1 MCVWHHRWCNT
12 SPLVL
17 FDRACHAFS
26 ITVSLNWRDL
36 EQKIVQSSVWPVR
49 CWKLSYYRKG
59 VLRWGG
65 GNNVWGKPPLKMD
78 LVKVEEKHI
87 PKPGVR
93 RGNDNSLNNN
103 DYKLLSV
110 AERWQ
115 DSLKEPAE
123 HWCFKERGAGCVFRF
138 EENKGTTVC
147 SINTRCQHK
156 QLHWEEAVSE
166 RR

>member
-1 MCVWHHRWCNT
+1 MPCFLYYCITELTR
-12 SPLVL
+12 S
-17 FDRACHAFS
+17 RAENCA
-26 ITVSLNWRDL
+26 IERLTCPMLKTL
-36 EQKIVQSSVWPVR
+36 LLQKRSSQV
-49 CWKLSYYRKG
+49 
-59 VLRWGG
+59 G

-103 DYKLLSV
+103 DYKLLSM

-115 DSLKEPAE
+115 DFLKEPAE